1 LATAIR
7 ILEVDDYEPWRTY
20 IRETI
25 RQHPELCLAGEAGDG
40 MEALQ
45 RCASLHP
52 DLVLLDMNLPLLNG
66 MQVIRHL
73 RAISEQ
79 TKIVVVSEL
88 EMSEIATEALRA
100 GANGYVVKSEA
111 ATDLLPA
118 IDAAVSGR
126 VFLSERLAER
136 HH

>member
-1 LATAIR
+1 
-7 ILEVDDYEPWRTY
+7 
-20 IRETI
+20 
-25 RQHPELCLAGEAGDG
+25 
-40 MEALQ
+40 
-45 RCASLHP
+45 LHP

-73 RAISEQ
+73 RATSEQ
-79 TKIVVVSEL
+79 TKIVVVSEV

-111 ATDLLPA
+111 ETDLLPA
-118 IDAAVSGR
+118 ITAAVSGR
-126 VFLSERLAER
+126 VFLSQRLAER